1 MSGQVGKGAQSRLG
15 NPRFTDQLQDLEVEE
30 SLRMGRFQYNGGV
43 QASPRPS
50 TGNDLII
57 WRDQPGV
64 SGHKSDLHSHF
75 VTLRH
80 ALQRVSYDLF
90 RLPGIKSL
98 AHAAAHSSESVGSS
112 QDLHPG
118 GLEIISYLFR

>member
-1 MSGQVGKGAQSRLG
+1 
-15 NPRFTDQLQDLEVEE
+15 
-30 SLRMGRFQYNGGV
+30 MGRFQYNGGI

-80 ALQRVSYDLF
+80 AWRRVTKWLWRSLLWPLTPGWSLQMMRS
-90 RLPGIKSL
+90 LPVEGRGEAWIPPCLLYTSP
-98 AHAAAHSSESVGSS
+98 SPR
-112 QDLHPG
+112 D
-118 GLEIISYLFR
+118 GL

>member
-1 MSGQVGKGAQSRLG
+1 
-15 NPRFTDQLQDLEVEE
+15 
-30 SLRMGRFQYNGGV
+30 MGRFQYNGGI

-57 WRDQPGV
+57 WRDQPGI

-90 RLPGIKSL
+90 RLPGIKAL
-98 AHAAAHSSESVGSS
+98 AHAATHSSESLGSS

-118 GLEIISYLFR
+118 GLEIISYLVRELLMARLPATC